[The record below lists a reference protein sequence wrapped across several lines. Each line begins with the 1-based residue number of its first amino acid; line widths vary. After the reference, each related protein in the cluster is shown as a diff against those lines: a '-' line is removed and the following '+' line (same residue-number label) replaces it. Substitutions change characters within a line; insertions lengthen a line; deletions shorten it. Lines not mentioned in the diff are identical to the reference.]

1 MRWSIDST
9 DSDQNKH
16 SCSTNPIKQ
25 AHRISN
31 KILVVI
37 DETLAGKLAI
47 HEYDTWFEQ
56 IPTVDGILLKIIR
69 RSRQDEA

>member
-1 MRWSIDST
+1 MDST
-9 DSDQNKH
+9 DSNQNKH
-16 SCSTNPIKQ
+16 SCSANPIKQ
-25 AHRISN
+25 AHIISN

-37 DETLAGKLAI
+37 DETLVGKLAI

-69 RSRQDEA
+69 RTRRDGA

>member
-1 MRWSIDST
+1 MLLDSINSN
-9 DSDQNKH
+9 QNKD

-25 AHRISN
+25 AHRISD
-31 KILVVI
+31 KTFVVI
-37 DETLAGKLAI
+37 DETLVGKLAI

-69 RSRQDEA
+69 RSRLEGA